1 MNEPDPEVVADL
13 RLRAA
18 TQHDSTRQRGEGVYA
33 WRKPD
38 DVGAWKCR
46 GGCGTLV
53 GVTEDVMAQYATFNG
68 YLRKKLEAPLN
79 HDAIVLCDR
88 CRARMEK
95 ERSHRLHEKVEK
107 LRGVIQA
114 LKAHKEPRK
123 AVELLQQ
130 LKDYKHPDPQ
140 GLLDA
145 IDARRSTSGDKAK
158 RERRSS
164 L

>member
-1 MNEPDPEVVADL
+1 MNEQDPEVLDDL

-18 TQHDSTRQRGEGVYA
+18 SQYDSTRQRGEGVYA

-53 GVTEDVMAQYATFNG
+53 GVTEDVMAQFATFNG

-88 CRARMEK
+88 CRARMLT
-95 ERSHRLHEKVEK
+95 ERSYRLYERVEN
-107 LRGVIQA
+107 LRKTIQA
-114 LKAHKEPRK
+114 LKAHPEPRK
-123 AVELLQQ
+123 ASVLLAELS
-130 LKDYKHPDPQ
+130 DYKHPDIP

-145 IDARRSTSGDKAK
+145 LDAK
-158 RERRSS
+158 RAERGGKKERRSS